1 MGGKMGGGHDIKN
14 FIRHTF
20 NKERNLIKM
29 VVPFYTTHDNWLEST

>member
-1 MGGKMGGGHDIKN
+1 MGGGHNIKN
-14 FIRHTF
+14 FLSHTF